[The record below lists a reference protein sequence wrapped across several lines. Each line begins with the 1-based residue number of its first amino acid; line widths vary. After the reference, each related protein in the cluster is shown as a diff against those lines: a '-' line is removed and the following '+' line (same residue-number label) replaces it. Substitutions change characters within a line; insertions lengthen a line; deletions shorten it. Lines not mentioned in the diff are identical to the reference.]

1 MSDKGNVIMSPLL
14 SKRLDKMEEK
24 LNRITEDYSNINSKF
39 DKIIEMLIQNSDRWD
54 SNKEEYIK
62 LLQQNKELSQNNMK
76 FLNENRDIYM
86 DKLEKLEKNNLI
98 YDPNASSRITNRYWR
113 AQAAKKAVLNTESKS
128 GIGSVLWPWTSPWN
142 SDSTSNNHDYEAEAN
157 K

>member
-62 LLQQNKELSQNNMK
+62 LLQQNKEL
-76 FLNENRDIYM
+76 I
-86 DKLEKLEKNNLI
+86 
-98 YDPNASSRITNRYWR
+98 
-113 AQAAKKAVLNTESKS
+113 AK
-128 GIGSVLWPWTSPWN
+128 
-142 SDSTSNNHDYEAEAN
+142 
-157 K
+157 